1 MIERDLSRSEKAAL
15 RDLILKNPGCANC
28 ERQTGEC
35 LPLEVRCPEL
45 DLQFS
50 GATLCTYFKAAV
62 LPENPELEAIFT
74 GGTTAGP
81 LKTCTVCHRRFRPA
95 TNRQKFCSEKCRLAA
110 QREAARNRKRKQ
122 RLNVTV

>member
-35 LPLEVRCPEL
+35 LPLEVRCPML

-62 LPENPELEAIFT
+62 LPENPELEAVFT
-74 GGTTAGP
+74 GRGTD
-81 LKTCTVCHRRFRPA
+81 LKVCPICHKKFKPA
-95 TNRQKFCSEKCRLAA
+95 VNRQKYCPACRDKARKMKTA
-110 QREAARNRKRKQ
+110 RRNRKY
-122 RLNVTV
+122 RLKP